1 MLHTSKCTFIFKSI
15 FFHALQIFR
24 LCEHTI
30 TQFDPVL
37 NNKHLQESLKLLL
50 KLYDESEY
58 ISNKC
63 LADGDKNKHINYN
76 CRQFFEAL
84 YVVFNLGDVSAILR
98 GLSLEK
104 KWRLFIANVY
114 IH

>member
-1 MLHTSKCTFIFKSI
+1 MLHTSKCTFIFKSN